1 MVMAPVFYDLI
12 LAVPVYHKMALY
24 YYIAVAQ
31 SASMMLSPMMTVVLS
46 F

>member
-1 MVMAPVFYDLI
+1 MVMLVSYDLI
-12 LAVPVYHKMALY
+12 LAVPPVYHKMALH
-24 YYIAVAQ
+24 YIALAQ